1 MEAHEPEPSP
11 DRFRMTVNGA
21 EFEVA
26 YDPSQPGAYH
36 YTRLTE
42 PASGYGF
49 TARRSDSQRSTIPE
63 HEASIRAFL
72 DAVDPVTGYLED
84 DPDDDGEDEDD
95 TLDA

>member
-49 TARRSDSQRSTIPE
+49 TARLVREVISRDMLTAGQRQRIR
-63 HEASIRAFL
+63 EAVAADRVPAR
-72 DAVDPVTGYLED
+72 
-84 DPDDDGEDEDD
+84 
-95 TLDA
+95 